1 MYERLESITLKTS
14 ASALDNNLA
23 VRVDVDGGHQ
33 KKQSTTEFAVI
44 HKSVVN
50 VVSAS
55 SSRINDIRRFG
66 VGGGVASAAAAAVAA
81 AAGDSSS
88 EEDGDTKQQQFLVKD
103 PSAAETTNSNV
114 TQVRQTD
121 RLIDRKIEGQEYL
134 DHVTQ
139 LDTGKET
146 DRWIDIE

>member
-66 VGGGVASAAAAAVAA
+66 VGGGVAAAAAVAA

-121 RLIDRKIEGQEYL
+121 RLIDRQIERQDYV

-139 LDTGKET
+139 LDTGIET
-146 DRWIDIE
+146 DRWMDIE